1 MNTNTWARPI
11 VIPWD
16 ASPISHANRALRPAR
31 SDSPD
36 LFLVQQRRVFALVE
50 DRAGAPRCDKVYL
63 QRRGFARDATV
74 AFASSA
80 AEVQAMLANLP
91 LRLLSP
97 RHTTSSCTSY

>member
-50 DRAGAPRCDKVYL
+50 DSDNDNDNNG
-63 QRRGFARDATV
+63 
-74 AFASSA
+74 ASS
-80 AEVQAMLANLP
+80 P
-91 LRLLSP
+91 
-97 RHTTSSCTSY
+97 